1 MSNPSSLLAYPEIRD
16 ALDRALQSERG
27 IRVKFRTDVAAT
39 QFVGRAYSFR
49 MLDRAENAKIYPD
62 QTHTLHGRSMYD
74 VFRLKRVG
82 NAVEIV
88 PVKLDEGMVEVI

>member
-1 MSNPSSLLAYPEIRD
+1 MSNPTSLLAYPEVRD

-27 IRVKFRTDVAAT
+27 IRVNFRTLNAAK
-39 QFVGRAYSFR
+39 QFIGRAYSFR
-49 MLDRAENAKIYPD
+49 MLDRIENAKIYPD

-74 VFRLKRVG
+74 VLRLRIRDIS
-82 NAVEIV
+82 VEIV